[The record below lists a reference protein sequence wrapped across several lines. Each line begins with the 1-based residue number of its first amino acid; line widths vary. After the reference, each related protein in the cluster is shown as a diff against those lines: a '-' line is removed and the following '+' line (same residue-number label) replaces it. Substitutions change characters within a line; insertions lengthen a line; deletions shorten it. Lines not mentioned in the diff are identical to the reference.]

1 MSTLDR
7 ARATQI
13 KNIEAKTGK
22 SLSELRKLI
31 EMSGLSKHSE
41 IRDMLR
47 KELDL
52 GYGDANSLVHYA
64 KESDGQSAAEA
75 SGATLG
81 QVESEIYSGKKEELR
96 PVHDKVM
103 QRIQALGEFEIV
115 PKKKYLSLRRKKQFA
130 MVGPASKGRVEVGL
144 NMKDVKGTARL
155 EVLPP
160 GGMCQYKV
168 YLSQLSEVDEELLG
182 WVKIAYDRA
191 G

>member
-64 KESDGQSAAEA
+64 KESDGHSAAEA

-168 YLSQLSEVDEELLG
+168 YLTHLSEVDEELLG